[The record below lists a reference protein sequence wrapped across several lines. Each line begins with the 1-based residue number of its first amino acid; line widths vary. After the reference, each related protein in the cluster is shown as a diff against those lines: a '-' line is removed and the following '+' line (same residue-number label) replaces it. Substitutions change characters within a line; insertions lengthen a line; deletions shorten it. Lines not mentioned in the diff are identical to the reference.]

1 MSKKDYLNFPDSAST
16 PSLNKKST
24 TLLLGS
30 LVERLSNLERIQK
43 SGRSFH
49 TLIAS
54 ITVAQSIAL
63 VILGIVVYRTQK
75 KTFTFQTVPSIPE
88 ERLEMQRVN
97 GEIGLVN
104 TDM

>member
-1 MSKKDYLNFPDSAST
+1 MSKKDYLNSQDSVST
-16 PSLNKKST
+16 PTLSKKST

-30 LVERLSNLERIQK
+30 LVGRLKDLEKKQR

-49 TLIAS
+49 MLIAS

-63 VILGIVVYRTQK
+63 VILGTVVYQTQK
-75 KTFTFQTVPSIPE
+75 KTFTFQTAPSIPE

-97 GEIGLVN
+97 GEIGLAN